1 MPKQIAAQWINTED
15 IDRQLSGKAD
25 LEWGKLKESQI
36 PDKVVLDDELLGAI
50 QNLQNSIY
58 PLVNDLESGGTNK
71 ALSAEQGKVL
81 KLYYDQIK
89 SILKVNDETKDTL
102 QEIVDF
108 IKMNKATLDTL
119 GIWNIAGLT
128 EALYNKANRVHTH
141 IIDVNV
147 STARNDKNKIGTT
160 AAGWYVPQ
168 KWDQLLVN
176 FVNGN
181 AIPNSTLN
189 IDGSSAKGIYIWNHS
204 ADLSV
209 FNLGNVANSNIK
221 IMMWFDGVNYQIY
234 WSWWN
239 SSYAEIP
246 ENEISDPT
254 KPHQRSI
261 SGRRIAKIKEYFE
274 KNTTD
279 PTQPTHSAN
288 KKYVDSKIPNMGLY
302 YNKTEIDTKL
312 NNVLTKENIRQNM
325 WFKMKM
331 LQWTFNNTSS
341 VEIQDPDVKD
351 ISFLVRSFHQDLTAY
366 IEVLFENGK
375 VVVNASAPQTGTIY
389 ILAIIP
395 QF

>member
-1 MPKQIAAQWINTED
+1 MPKQIAAQWINTDE

-36 PDKVVLDDELLGAI
+36 PDKVVLDDELAAAI
-50 QNLQNSIY
+50 QNIQNGIY
-58 PLVNDLESGGTNK
+58 PLVNDLTTGGVNK
-71 ALSAEQGKVL
+71 ALTAEQGKVL
-81 KLYYDQIK
+81 KTLYDQ
-89 SILKVNDETKDTL
+89 LKALMSVNDTNLDTL

-108 IKMNKATLDTL
+108 IKLNKATLNKLT
-119 GIWNIAGLT
+119 INNIAGLAD
-128 EALYNKANRVHTH
+128 ALLNKADKNHTH
-141 IIDVNV
+141 IIEVNV
-147 STARNDKNKIGTT
+147 STARNVVNKIGATT
-160 AAGWYVPQ
+160 KGGYSPQ

-176 FVNGN
+176 FINGS
-181 AIPNSTLN
+181 AIANSTLN
-189 IDGSSAKGIYIWNHS
+189 IDGSWSKGIYIWNRS

-221 IMMWFDGVNYQIY
+221 VMMWFDGVNYQIY
-234 WSWWN
+234 WSWLN
-239 SSYAEIP
+239 TTYAEIP

-254 KPHQRSI
+254 KPHRRSI

-279 PTQPTHSAN
+279 PTQPNHSAN

-312 NNVLTKENIRQNM
+312 NNVLTKQNIRQNM

-331 LQWTFNNTSS
+331 LQWTFNNASS